1 MRVGTSKIT
10 GQPGATGL
18 TARTLETQKSQRNL
32 DPAGPELHQL
42 VMEANRLP
50 FCHKLLSWLL
60 VEDEE

>member
-1 MRVGTSKIT
+1 MRDGTSKIT

-32 DPAGPELHQL
+32 DPAGPELYQL

>member
-18 TARTLETQKSQRNL
+18 TARTLETQKDPKES
-32 DPAGPELHQL
+32 DPAVPELHQL
-42 VMEANRLP
+42 VMEANKLP

-60 VEDEE
+60 GEDEE